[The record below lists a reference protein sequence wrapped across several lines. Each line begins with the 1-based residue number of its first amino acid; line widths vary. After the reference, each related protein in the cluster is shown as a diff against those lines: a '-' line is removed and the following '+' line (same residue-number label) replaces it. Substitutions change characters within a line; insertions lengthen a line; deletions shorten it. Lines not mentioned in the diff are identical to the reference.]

1 MVGVINKVKFIRNGS
16 SKFKN
21 FIDYID
27 RSEATRKKNFDKY
40 SAYNNYMGNPEKIGS
55 LFTKDKHSLTEK
67 EVKKLKK
74 DFDKAQSNGS
84 NMWQEVFSFDNEFLE
99 ANGLYDSEN
108 GALDEEKIQEATR
121 RAMEEL
127 SKREGFKDLTW
138 SASLH
143 YNTDNIHVHIA
154 SVEINPS
161 RERGKFKPKTLY
173 NMKSSFVNS
182 LLDKQ
187 KDLDKIN
194 LLIRDNLIQGKKEMS
209 FKEDIEMRKMVK
221 EIVQKLPSDKRQWH
235 YNYNSM
241 QEVRPLIDN
250 LTKYYIET
258 YKKDEFKELV
268 DRLKKEDK
276 FYKEVYGKRK
286 VETTTY
292 KDNKIQDLYTRMGN
306 TILREIKEYV
316 KEEDLKSQKKFEN
329 LQEKWERNRN
339 IIITKQGISMM
350 KKSLNNDIDSVKNQ
364 REYEKLQNSIEY
376 DM

>member
-74 DFDKAQSNGS
+74 DFDKAQLNGS

-161 RERGKFKPKTLY
+161 RERGKFKPRTLY

-194 LLIRDNLIQGKKEMS
+194 SLIRDNLIQGKKEMS

-221 EIVQKLPSDKRQWH
+221 EIVKKLPSDKRQWH
-235 YNYNSM
+235 YNYNCM

-268 DRLKKEDK
+268 DRLEKEDK

-286 VETTTY
+286 LETTTY
-292 KDNKIQDLYTRMGN
+292 KDNKIQDLYTRIGN
-306 TILREIKEYV
+306 TILKEIKEYV

-329 LQEKWERNRN
+329 LQEKWERNKN
-339 IIITKQGISMM
+339 IIITKQSISMM
-350 KKSLNNDIDSVKNQ
+350 KKSLNNDINSMKNQ
-364 REYEKLQNSIEY
+364 REYEKLQSSIEY

>member
-74 DFDKAQSNGS
+74 DFDKAQLNGS

-161 RERGKFKPKTLY
+161 RERGKFKPRTLY

-194 LLIRDNLIQGKKEMS
+194 SLIRDNLIQGKKEMS

-221 EIVQKLPSDKRQWH
+221 EIVKKLPSDKRQWH
-235 YNYNSM
+235 YNYNCM

-268 DRLKKEDK
+268 DRLEKEDK
-276 FYKEVYGKRK
+276 FYKDVYGKRK
-286 VETTTY
+286 LETTTY

-306 TILREIKEYV
+306 TILKEIKEYV

-329 LQEKWERNRN
+329 LQEKWERNKN
-339 IIITKQGISMM
+339 IIITKQSISMM
-350 KKSLNNDIDSVKNQ
+350 KKSLNNDINSMKNQ
-364 REYEKLQNSIEY
+364 REYEKLQSSIEY

>member
-121 RAMEEL
+121 RTMEEL

-268 DRLKKEDK
+268 DRLEKEDK

-306 TILREIKEYV
+306 TILKEIKEYV

-329 LQEKWERNRN
+329 LQERWERNKN
-339 IIITKQGISMM
+339 IIITKQSISMM
-350 KKSLNNDIDSVKNQ
+350 KKSLNNDINSMKNQ
-364 REYEKLQNSIEY
+364 REYEKLQSSIEY

>member
-74 DFDKAQSNGS
+74 DFDKAQLNGS

-161 RERGKFKPKTLY
+161 RERGKFKPRTLY

-194 LLIRDNLIQGKKEMS
+194 LLTRDNLIQGKKEMS

-221 EIVQKLPSDKRQWH
+221 EIVKKLPSDKRQWH

-268 DRLKKEDK
+268 DRLEKEDK

-306 TILREIKEYV
+306 TILKEIKEYV

-329 LQEKWERNRN
+329 LQEKWEINRN
-339 IIITKQGISMM
+339 IIITKQSISMM
-350 KKSLNNDIDSVKNQ
+350 KKSLNDDINSMKNQ

>member
-74 DFDKAQSNGS
+74 DFDKAQLNGS

-161 RERGKFKPKTLY
+161 RERGKFKPRTLY

-194 LLIRDNLIQGKKEMS
+194 SLIRDNLIQGKKEMS

-221 EIVQKLPSDKRQWH
+221 EIVKKLPSDKRQWH

-268 DRLKKEDK
+268 DRLEKEDK

-306 TILREIKEYV
+306 TILKEIKEYI

-350 KKSLNNDIDSVKNQ
+350 KKSLNDDINSMKNQ

>member
-1 MVGVINKVKFIRNGS
+1 MVGVINKVKFIRNRS
-16 SKFKN
+16 NKFKN

-74 DFDKAQSNGS
+74 DFDKAQLNGS

-161 RERGKFKPKTLY
+161 RERGKFKPRTLY

-194 LLIRDNLIQGKKEMS
+194 SLIRDNLIQGKKEMS

-221 EIVQKLPSDKRQWH
+221 EIVKKLPSDKRQWH

-268 DRLKKEDK
+268 DRLEKEDK

-306 TILREIKEYV
+306 TILKEIKEYV

-329 LQEKWERNRN
+329 LQEKWEINRN

-350 KKSLNNDIDSVKNQ
+350 KKSLNDDINSVKNQ

>member
-1 MVGVINKVKFIRNGS
+1 MVGVINKVKFITNGS

-74 DFDKAQSNGS
+74 DFDKAQLNGS

-161 RERGKFKPKTLY
+161 RERGKFKPRTLY

-194 LLIRDNLIQGKKEMS
+194 SLIRDNLIQGKKEMS

-221 EIVQKLPSDKRQWH
+221 EIVKKLPSDKRQWH

-268 DRLKKEDK
+268 DRLEKEDK

-306 TILREIKEYV
+306 TILKEIKEYV
-316 KEEDLKSQKKFEN
+316 KEEDLKSQKKFKN
-329 LQEKWERNRN
+329 LQEKWERNKN
-339 IIITKQGISMM
+339 IIITKQSISMM
-350 KKSLNNDIDSVKNQ
+350 KKSLNNDINSMKNQ
-364 REYEKLQNSIEY
+364 REYEKLQSSIEY

>member
-161 RERGKFKPKTLY
+161 RERGKFKPRTLY

-194 LLIRDNLIQGKKEMS
+194 SLIRDNLIQGKKEMS

-221 EIVQKLPSDKRQWH
+221 EIVKKLPSDKRQWH

-268 DRLKKEDK
+268 DRLEKEDK

-306 TILREIKEYV
+306 TILKEIKEYV

-329 LQEKWERNRN
+329 LQGKWERNRN

-350 KKSLNNDIDSVKNQ
+350 KKSLNDDINSMKNQ

>member
-194 LLIRDNLIQGKKEMS
+194 SLIRDNLIQGKKEMS

-268 DRLKKEDK
+268 DRLEKEDK

-306 TILREIKEYV
+306 TILKEIKEYV

-350 KKSLNNDIDSVKNQ
+350 KKSLNDDINSMKNQ
-364 REYEKLQNSIEY
+364 REYEKLQSSIEY

>member
-74 DFDKAQSNGS
+74 DFDKAQLNGS

-161 RERGKFKPKTLY
+161 RERGKFKPRTLY

-221 EIVQKLPSDKRQWH
+221 EIVKKLPSDKRQWH

-268 DRLKKEDK
+268 DRLEKEDK

-306 TILREIKEYV
+306 TILKGIKEYV
-316 KEEDLKSQKKFEN
+316 KEEDLKKQKKFEN
-329 LQEKWERNRN
+329 LQEKWEINRN
-339 IIITKQGISMM
+339 IIITKQSISMM
-350 KKSLNNDIDSVKNQ
+350 KKSLNDDINSMKNQ

>member
-268 DRLKKEDK
+268 DRLEKEDK

-286 VETTTY
+286 VETKTY

-306 TILREIKEYV
+306 TILKEIKEYV

-350 KKSLNNDIDSVKNQ
+350 KKSLNDDINSMKNQ

>member
-74 DFDKAQSNGS
+74 DFDKAQLNGS

-268 DRLKKEDK
+268 DRLEKEDK

-306 TILREIKEYV
+306 TILKEIKEYV

-329 LQEKWERNRN
+329 LQERWERNKN
-339 IIITKQGISMM
+339 IIITKQSISMM
-350 KKSLNNDIDSVKNQ
+350 KKSLNDDINSMKNQ

>member
-1 MVGVINKVKFIRNGS
+1 MVGVINKVKFITNGS

-268 DRLKKEDK
+268 DRLEKEDK

-306 TILREIKEYV
+306 TILKEIKEYV

-329 LQEKWERNRN
+329 LQERWERNKN
-339 IIITKQGISMM
+339 IIITKQSISMM
-350 KKSLNNDIDSVKNQ
+350 KKSLNNDINSMKNQ
-364 REYEKLQNSIEY
+364 REYEKLQSSIEY

>member
-21 FIDYID
+21 FIDYMD

-268 DRLKKEDK
+268 DRLEKEDK

-306 TILREIKEYV
+306 TILKEIKEYV

-329 LQEKWERNRN
+329 LQERWERNKN
-339 IIITKQGISMM
+339 IIITKQSISMM
-350 KKSLNNDIDSVKNQ
+350 KKSLNNDINSMKNQ
-364 REYEKLQNSIEY
+364 REYEKLQSSIEY

>member
-74 DFDKAQSNGS
+74 DFDKAQLNGS

-161 RERGKFKPKTLY
+161 RERGKFKPRTLY

-194 LLIRDNLIQGKKEMS
+194 SLIRDNLIQGKKEMS

-221 EIVQKLPSDKRQWH
+221 EIVKKLPSDKRQWH
-235 YNYNSM
+235 YNYNCM

-268 DRLKKEDK
+268 HRLEKEDK

-286 VETTTY
+286 LETTTY

-306 TILREIKEYV
+306 TILKEIKEYV

-329 LQEKWERNRN
+329 LQEKWERNKN
-339 IIITKQGISMM
+339 IIITKQSISMM
-350 KKSLNNDIDSVKNQ
+350 KKSLNNDINSMKNQ
-364 REYEKLQNSIEY
+364 REYEKLQSSIEY

>member
-74 DFDKAQSNGS
+74 DFDKAQLNGS

-194 LLIRDNLIQGKKEMS
+194 SLIRDNLIQGKKEMS

-258 YKKDEFKELV
+258 YKKDEFKELI
-268 DRLKKEDK
+268 DRLEKEDK

-286 VETTTY
+286 VETTIY

-306 TILREIKEYV
+306 TILKEIKEYV

-329 LQEKWERNRN
+329 LQERWERNKN
-339 IIITKQGISMM
+339 IIITKQSISMM
-350 KKSLNNDIDSVKNQ
+350 KKSLNNDINNMKNQ
-364 REYEKLQNSIEY
+364 REYEKLQSSIEY

>member
-40 SAYNNYMGNPEKIGS
+40 SAHNNYMGNPEKIGS

-161 RERGKFKPKTLY
+161 RERGKFKPRTLY

-194 LLIRDNLIQGKKEMS
+194 SLIRDNLIQGKKEMS

-258 YKKDEFKELV
+258 YKKDEFKELI
-268 DRLKKEDK
+268 DRLEKEDK

-286 VETTTY
+286 VETTIY

-306 TILREIKEYV
+306 TILKEIEEYV

-329 LQEKWERNRN
+329 LQERWERNKN
-339 IIITKQGISMM
+339 IIITKQSISMM
-350 KKSLNNDIDSVKNQ
+350 KKSLNNDINSMKNQ
-364 REYEKLQNSIEY
+364 REYEKLQSSIEY

>member
-221 EIVQKLPSDKRQWH
+221 EILQKLPSDKRKWH

-268 DRLKKEDK
+268 DRLEKEDK
-276 FYKEVYGKRK
+276 FYNEVYGERK

-306 TILREIKEYV
+306 TILKEIKEYV

-350 KKSLNNDIDSVKNQ
+350 KKSLNDDINSMKNQ

>member
-194 LLIRDNLIQGKKEMS
+194 SLIRDNLIQGKKEMS

-268 DRLKKEDK
+268 DRLEKEDK

-286 VETTTY
+286 VETTMY

-306 TILREIKEYV
+306 TILKEIKEYV

-350 KKSLNNDIDSVKNQ
+350 KKSLNNDINSMKNQ

>member
-1 MVGVINKVKFIRNGS
+1 MVGVINKVKFITNGS

-99 ANGLYDSEN
+99 VNGLYDSEN

-194 LLIRDNLIQGKKEMS
+194 SLIRDNLIQGKKEMS

-268 DRLKKEDK
+268 DRLEKEDK

-306 TILREIKEYV
+306 TILKEIKEYV

-329 LQEKWERNRN
+329 LQERWERNKN
-339 IIITKQGISMM
+339 IIITKQSISMM
-350 KKSLNNDIDSVKNQ
+350 KKSLNNDINSMKNQ
-364 REYEKLQNSIEY
+364 REYEKLQSSIEY

>member
-74 DFDKAQSNGS
+74 DFDKAQLNGS

-161 RERGKFKPKTLY
+161 RERGKFKPRTLY

-221 EIVQKLPSDKRQWH
+221 EIVKKLPSDKRQWH

-268 DRLKKEDK
+268 DRLEKEDK

-306 TILREIKEYV
+306 TILKEIKEYV

-329 LQEKWERNRN
+329 LQEKWEINRN
-339 IIITKQGISMM
+339 IIITKQSISMM
-350 KKSLNNDIDSVKNQ
+350 KKSLNDDINSMKNQ
-364 REYEKLQNSIEY
+364 REYEKLQSSIEY

>member
-99 ANGLYDSEN
+99 VNGLYDSEN

-161 RERGKFKPKTLY
+161 RERVKFKPKTLY

-268 DRLKKEDK
+268 DRLEKEDK

-306 TILREIKEYV
+306 TILKEIKEYV

-329 LQEKWERNRN
+329 LQERWERNKN
-339 IIITKQGISMM
+339 IIITKQSISMM
-350 KKSLNNDIDSVKNQ
+350 KKSLNNDINSMKNQ
-364 REYEKLQNSIEY
+364 REYEKLQSSIEY

>member
-74 DFDKAQSNGS
+74 DFDKAQLNGS

-138 SASLH
+138 SASLN

-161 RERGKFKPKTLY
+161 RERGKFKPRTLY

-194 LLIRDNLIQGKKEMS
+194 SLIRDNLIQGKKEMS

-221 EIVQKLPSDKRQWH
+221 EIVKKLPSDKRQWH

-268 DRLKKEDK
+268 DRLEKEDK

-306 TILREIKEYV
+306 TILKEIKEYV

-350 KKSLNNDIDSVKNQ
+350 KKSLNDDINSMKNQ

>member
-74 DFDKAQSNGS
+74 DFDKAQLNGS

-161 RERGKFKPKTLY
+161 RERGKFKPRTLY

-194 LLIRDNLIQGKKEMS
+194 SLIRDNLIQGKKEMS

-221 EIVQKLPSDKRQWH
+221 EIVKKLPLDKRQWH

-268 DRLKKEDK
+268 DRLEKENK

-306 TILREIKEYV
+306 TILKEIKEYV

-350 KKSLNNDIDSVKNQ
+350 KKSLNDDINSMKNQ
-364 REYEKLQNSIEY
+364 REYEKLQDSIEY

>member
-161 RERGKFKPKTLY
+161 RERGKFKPRTLY

-194 LLIRDNLIQGKKEMS
+194 SLIRDNLIQGKKEMS

-221 EIVQKLPSDKRQWH
+221 EIVKKLPSDKRQWH

-268 DRLKKEDK
+268 DRLEKEDK

-306 TILREIKEYV
+306 TILKEIKEYV

-329 LQEKWERNRN
+329 LQGKWERNRN

-350 KKSLNNDIDSVKNQ
+350 KKSLNDDINSMKNQ
-364 REYEKLQNSIEY
+364 REYEKLQSSIEY

>member
-161 RERGKFKPKTLY
+161 RERGKFKPRTLY

-221 EIVQKLPSDKRQWH
+221 EIVKKLPSDKRQWH

-268 DRLKKEDK
+268 DRLEKEDK

-306 TILREIKEYV
+306 TILKEIKEYV

-329 LQEKWERNRN
+329 LQERWERNKN
-339 IIITKQGISMM
+339 IIITKQSISMM
-350 KKSLNNDIDSVKNQ
+350 KKSLNNDINSMKNQ
-364 REYEKLQNSIEY
+364 REYEKLQSSIEY

>member
-1 MVGVINKVKFIRNGS
+1 MVGVINKVKFITNGS

-74 DFDKAQSNGS
+74 DFDKAQLNGS

-143 YNTDNIHVHIA
+143 YNIQI
-154 SVEINPS
+154 I
-161 RERGKFKPKTLY
+161 F
-173 NMKSSFVNS
+173 MFI
-182 LLDKQ
+182 LL
-187 KDLDKIN
+187 
-194 LLIRDNLIQGKKEMS
+194 
-209 FKEDIEMRKMVK
+209 V
-221 EIVQKLPSDKRQWH
+221 
-235 YNYNSM
+235 
-241 QEVRPLIDN
+241 
-250 LTKYYIET
+250 
-258 YKKDEFKELV
+258 
-268 DRLKKEDK
+268 LK
-276 FYKEVYGKRK
+276 
-286 VETTTY
+286 
-292 KDNKIQDLYTRMGN
+292 
-306 TILREIKEYV
+306 
-316 KEEDLKSQKKFEN
+316 
-329 LQEKWERNRN
+329 
-339 IIITKQGISMM
+339 
-350 KKSLNNDIDSVKNQ
+350 
-364 REYEKLQNSIEY
+364 
-376 DM
+376 

>member
-194 LLIRDNLIQGKKEMS
+194 SLIRDNLIQGKKEMS

-268 DRLKKEDK
+268 DRLEKEDK

-306 TILREIKEYV
+306 TILKEIEEYV

-329 LQEKWERNRN
+329 LQERWERNKN
-339 IIITKQGISMM
+339 IIITKQSISMM
-350 KKSLNNDIDSVKNQ
+350 KKSLNNDINSMKNQ
-364 REYEKLQNSIEY
+364 REYEKLQSSIEY

>member
-74 DFDKAQSNGS
+74 DFDKAQLNGS

-161 RERGKFKPKTLY
+161 RERGKFKPRTLY

-194 LLIRDNLIQGKKEMS
+194 SLIRDNLIQGKKEMS

-221 EIVQKLPSDKRQWH
+221 EIVKKLPSDKRQWH

-268 DRLKKEDK
+268 DRLEKEDK

-306 TILREIKEYV
+306 TILKEIKEYV

-339 IIITKQGISMM
+339 IIITKQSISMM
-350 KKSLNNDIDSVKNQ
+350 KKSLNDDINSMKNQ

>member
-74 DFDKAQSNGS
+74 DFDKAQLNGS

-194 LLIRDNLIQGKKEMS
+194 SLIRDNLIQGKKEMS
-209 FKEDIEMRKMVK
+209 FKEDIEMRKMVE

-268 DRLKKEDK
+268 DRLEKEDK

-306 TILREIKEYV
+306 TILKEIKEYV

-329 LQEKWERNRN
+329 LQERWERNKN
-339 IIITKQGISMM
+339 IIITKQSISMM
-350 KKSLNNDIDSVKNQ
+350 KKSLNNDINSMKNQ
-364 REYEKLQNSIEY
+364 REYEKLQSSIEY

>member
-161 RERGKFKPKTLY
+161 RERGKFKPRTLY

-194 LLIRDNLIQGKKEMS
+194 SLIRDNLIQGKKEMS

-221 EIVQKLPSDKRQWH
+221 EIVKKLPSDKRQWH

-268 DRLKKEDK
+268 DRLEKEDK

-306 TILREIKEYV
+306 TILKEIKEYV

-329 LQEKWERNRN
+329 LQEKWERNKN
-339 IIITKQGISMM
+339 IIITKQSISMM
-350 KKSLNNDIDSVKNQ
+350 KKSLNNDINSMKNQ
-364 REYEKLQNSIEY
+364 REYEKLQSSIEY

>member
-74 DFDKAQSNGS
+74 DFDKAQLNGS

-268 DRLKKEDK
+268 DRLEKEDK

-306 TILREIKEYV
+306 TILKEIKEYV

-329 LQEKWERNRN
+329 LQERWERNKN
-339 IIITKQGISMM
+339 IIITKQSISMM
-350 KKSLNNDIDSVKNQ
+350 KKSLNNDINSMKNQ
-364 REYEKLQNSIEY
+364 REYEKLQSSIEY

>member
-1 MVGVINKVKFIRNGS
+1 MVGVINKVKFITNGS

-74 DFDKAQSNGS
+74 DFDKAQLNGS

-161 RERGKFKPKTLY
+161 RERGKFKPRTLY

-221 EIVQKLPSDKRQWH
+221 EIVKKLPSDKRQWH

-268 DRLKKEDK
+268 DRLEKEDK

-306 TILREIKEYV
+306 TILKEIKEYV

-329 LQEKWERNRN
+329 LQERWERNKN
-339 IIITKQGISMM
+339 IIITKQSISMM
-350 KKSLNNDIDSVKNQ
+350 KKSLNNDINSMKNQ
-364 REYEKLQNSIEY
+364 REYEKLQSSIEY

>member
-268 DRLKKEDK
+268 DRLEKEDK

-286 VETTTY
+286 VETTMY

-306 TILREIKEYV
+306 TILKEIKEYV

-329 LQEKWERNRN
+329 LQERWERNKN
-339 IIITKQGISMM
+339 IIITKQSISMM
-350 KKSLNNDIDSVKNQ
+350 KKSLNNDINSMKNQ
-364 REYEKLQNSIEY
+364 REYEKLQSSIEY